1 MSRADIVKVI
11 AALVGVAF
19 LALGVWLV
27 FTGRIGPMKELEER
41 AARER
46 TQRQIMEFQRQ
57 QNLRRPF
64 EAINFP

>member
-1 MSRADIVKVI
+1 MSRADIAKVI
-11 AALVGVAF
+11 GAVVAVSL

-27 FTGRIGPMKELEER
+27 FTGRVGPMKELEAR
-41 AARER
+41 NARER
-46 TQRQIMEFQRQ
+46 MQRQINETQRQ